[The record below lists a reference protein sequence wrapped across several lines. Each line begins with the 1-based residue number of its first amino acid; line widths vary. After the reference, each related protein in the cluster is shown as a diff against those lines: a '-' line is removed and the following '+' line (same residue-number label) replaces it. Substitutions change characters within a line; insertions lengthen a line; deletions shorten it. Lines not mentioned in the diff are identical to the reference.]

1 MTDPN
6 TDRVPPPEDA
16 DEGLIFSDICV
27 KSLFDGPVNTMFVA
41 RKMRACSRRVLAAEL
56 IRERVADF
64 HYALL
69 DTA

>member
-1 MTDPN
+1 MIDPN
-6 TDRVPPPEDA
+6 TDRVLPPEDA

-27 KSLFDGPVNTMFVA
+27 KSLFDGPENTIFVVH
-41 RKMRACSRRVLAAEL
+41 MLAAEL
-56 IRERVADF
+56 IREPVADF